1 MSANIENTVP
11 SYTSSSTSSSSAST
25 SVSSYTSSYAYG
37 GPVAKGK
44 IKAIPEDF
52 FVDELLGFE
61 PSGDGEHVFLHIEKR
76 CLTTLAVR
84 DKIAKLASCQS
95 MDVGYSGLKDKW
107 AVTRQWFSVYLPGGD
122 SLNWQSLAEPA
133 ASDEGRAV
141 NSAAYVKLLSVCRH
155 SKKLRRGVHKANAFR
170 LVISSL
176 ESNSDQDAN
185 ALYDQLARKI
195 TAFCQQG
202 VPNYFGEQRFGKK
215 NLPKARALFA
225 SNKRM
230 PREQRSLCL
239 SAARSYLFNR
249 VLSARITA
257 GNWSTYLDG
266 DVLMLDGSRSRFV
279 LGAGDDDRGS
289 DDSSHDSGHDS
300 SNKQISAHIEQRLA
314 QGDIHLSGPMCGRGC
329 SGVTSAAE
337 QFEAESIADEVSLV
351 EGLDRQGVDVARRP
365 LRFIPKQLDWS
376 LESGKCHL
384 SFVLPTGSYATVL
397 VRELVEC
404 L

>member
-1 MSANIENTVP
+1 MSANIE
-11 SYTSSSTSSSSAST
+11 SS
-25 SVSSYTSSYAYG
+25 VSSYAYG

-84 DKIAKLASCQS
+84 DKIAKLASCKS
-95 MDVGYSGLKDKW
+95 MDVGYAGLKDKW

-122 SLNWQSLAEPA
+122 SLDWHSLAEPA
-133 ASDEGRAV
+133 ASDLSSDA
-141 NSAAYVKLLSVCRH
+141 NSAAYIKLLSVCRH

-176 ESNSDQDAN
+176 DTNGDRETA
-185 ALYDQLARKI
+185 ALYDQLAEKI
-195 TAFCQQG
+195 TAFCEQG
-202 VPNYFGEQRFGKK
+202 VPNYFGEQRFGRN

-257 GNWSTYLDG
+257 GNWSTYIDG

-279 LGAGDDDRGS
+279 LDGDESNRG
-289 DDSSHDSGHDS
+289 DSE
-300 SNKQISAHIEQRLA
+300 QVSAEIEQRLA
-314 QGDIHLSGPMCGRGC
+314 QGDIHISGPMCGRGC

-337 QFEAESIADEVSLV
+337 QLEDAAIADEVSLV

-365 LRFIPKQLDWS
+365 LRFFPKQLNWS
-376 LESGKCHL
+376 LDSGKCHL

>member
-1 MSANIENTVP
+1 MSAT
-11 SYTSSSTSSSSAST
+11 TQSAA
-25 SVSSYTSSYAYG
+25 SSYALSHAFAYG
-37 GPVAKGK
+37 GPVATAK
-44 IKAIPEDF
+44 IKAVPEDF

-61 PSGDGEHVFLHIEKR
+61 PSGEGEHVFLHIEKR

-122 SLNWQSLAEPA
+122 SLDWHGLNWHSLNWNGSDRHSTAEPA
-133 ASDEGRAV
+133 ANDV
-141 NSAAYVKLLSVCRH
+141 NSQTANAAYIKVLTVCRH
-155 SKKLRRGVHKANAFR
+155 SKKLRRGTHKANAFR

-176 ESNSDQDAN
+176 TVNDNNADTLYDRLALKIN
-185 ALYDQLARKI
+185 AL
-195 TAFCQQG
+195 CEQG
-202 VPNYFGEQRFGKK
+202 VPNYFGEQRFGKN
-215 NLPKARALFA
+215 NLSKARTLFA
-225 SNKRM
+225 ANKRM

-249 VLSARITA
+249 VLDARITA
-257 GNWSTYLDG
+257 GNWSSYIDG

-279 LGAGDDDRGS
+279 LDGDS
-289 DDSSHDSGHDS
+289 QSGD
-300 SNKQISAHIEQRLA
+300 NADNAIDKDKEQMSAELERRLA
-314 QGDIHLSGPMCGRGC
+314 QGDIHISGPMCGRGC
-329 SGVTSAAE
+329 SGVTLAAE
-337 QFEAESIADEVSLV
+337 QLEAAAIADELPLV

-365 LRFIPKQLDWS
+365 LRFFPKQLDWS
-376 LESGKCHL
+376 LDSEKCHL

>member
-1 MSANIENTVP
+1 MSANIENT
-11 SYTSSSTSSSSAST
+11 
-25 SVSSYTSSYAYG
+25 VSSYTSSYAYG

-122 SLNWQSLAEPA
+122 SLDWQSLAEAA

-141 NSAAYVKLLSVCRH
+141 NSAAYIKLLRVCRH

-176 ESNSDQDAN
+176 ESNSEQDAN

-195 TAFCQQG
+195 TAFCEQG
-202 VPNYFGEQRFGKK
+202 VPNYFGEQRFGKS

-249 VLSARITA
+249 VLSARIMA

-279 LGAGDDDRGS
+279 LGGDDDRGS
-289 DDSSHDSGHDS
+289 DDSSHDSGHDR

-337 QFEAESIADEVSLV
+337 QFEAESIADEISLV